1 MLRKENKLSSRLAV
15 RSTIPDTSMPPKKEI
30 RKLMSFDITGIVLG
44 KTSVLFM
51 EGKLFKSYHFLLL
64 VHLVG
69 VTKHPK
75 KILQAGIHGPSN
87 HSSWISKGK

>member
-1 MLRKENKLSSRLAV
+1 MFRKENKLSSRLAV

-30 RKLMSFDITGIVLG
+30 QKLMSFDITGIVL
-44 KTSVLFM
+44 FM
-51 EGKLFKSYHFLLL
+51 EGKLFKSYRFLLL
-64 VHLVG
+64 VHQVG